1 MMDQE
6 TISRIDQIIAFENK
20 KNLLYTFRKDKENI
34 ASNLSIPWNG
44 EVSKAIEVSKELISL
59 IEVIYK
65 EAVSEDDEYTKIQ
78 VQQALKLPEYNS
90 YITKVSQLELVDLN
104 FATFN
109 EALCFY
115 LNVYQCMYIH

>member
-6 TISRIDQIIAFENK
+6 TISRIDQITTFENK
-20 KNLLYTFRKDKENI
+20 NNLLYTFRKDKENI

-65 EAVSEDDEYTKIQ
+65 EVVSEDDEYTKIQ

-104 FATFN
+104 FTTFN
-109 EALCFY
+109 EGLCFY